1 MRILLVSVDFPSRED
16 PLTGIFIL
24 RRAQALASLGHD
36 VSVFQPLP
44 LAPPIGEKWKR
55 YARAPEFSVV
65 DGIPV
70 HKVRAPI
77 PPRMIGAEFLSYVLT
92 APLER
97 EIQRVRAQVV
107 HASYLVPAGHIAV
120 RQQRVPSIV
129 TTHGYDSYDVP
140 YRRAGLRR
148 ASVETVTKATRVTAV
163 SGYLAQCIQRLAPRN
178 VDVIWNGA
186 DERFFFPRDRAACRD
201 ELGLPQD
208 RCIVAYAGYLIV
220 DKGLH
225 ELVEGTARIPRED
238 RPLLVLAGDG
248 DQREALEAKARALGV
263 DVRFLGAMRHER
275 VATVFGAADVVTL
288 PSYIEGLPN
297 VVCEAM
303 LSARAVVASTAGGI
317 PEIVRQNETGL
328 LVPPREVEP
337 LAAALSRVCTD
348 AQMRERLAQ
357 SAREFATANLTW
369 RVSATRYQ
377 ALYEDVVQAWRAAQT
392 TIPNRT
398 QYAS

>member
-1 MRILLVSVDFPSRED
+1 MRILLLTQDFPSPED

-24 RRAQALASLGHD
+24 RRAQALASLGND
-36 VSVFQPLP
+36 VSIFQPLP
-44 LAPPIGEKWKR
+44 IAPPIGAKWKR
-55 YARAPEFSVV
+55 YARAPEYSVV

-77 PPRMIGAEFLSYVLT
+77 PPRMIGAEYLAYVLK

-97 EIQRVRAQVV
+97 EIKRVRAEVV

-129 TTHGYDSYDVP
+129 TTHGYDSYDIP

-163 SGYLAQCIQRLAPRN
+163 SGYLARCVQKLVPRS

-186 DERFFFPRDRAACRD
+186 DERFFFPRDRAECRN

-208 RCIVAYAGYLIV
+208 RRIVAYGGYLIV
-220 DKGLH
+220 EKGLH
-225 ELVEGTARIPRED
+225 ELVEATARLAREE

-248 DQREALEAKARALGV
+248 DQREALAAKADALGV
-263 DVRFLGAMRHER
+263 DVRFLGALPHER
-275 VATVFGAADVVTL
+275 IATVFGAADVVTL
-288 PSYIEGLPN
+288 PSYVEGLPN

-317 PEIVRQNETGL
+317 PEIVRENETGL
-328 LVPPREVEP
+328 LVPPREVKP
-337 LAAALSRVCTD
+337 LAAALSRACTD
-348 AQMRERLAQ
+348 TFLRERLALN
-357 SAREFATANLTW
+357 AREFATANLTW

-377 ALYEDVVQAWRAAQT
+377 ALYEDVVQASKAAQT